1 MKNLRKRETASQSN
15 PVMRQAVKVFAAALT
30 SATILGCG
38 AIHREPLRIDN
49 AQIVS
54 AEELGFQRG
63 KTKFTDAHSLM
74 KRRRMTGIV
83 AESNISV
90 SGKRLDLLAADYQ
103 TEMFLFEEGTF
114 RQSLKLHTSDILPYG
129 FALRIANSK
138 NRDVILALY
147 RDPLEMVSSVD
158 HGMRVKAPRIEIF
171 VESNG
176 TFARNGILHLSK
188 LSKTHG
194 GLTDPLFVGHDL
206 DINLMLI
213 ARGLNGV
220 VWNKAYFLGFQE
232 ARGQVRLAVTKS
244 VPLSE
249 AAKCSCVH
257 DYLYG
262 ESNPK

>member
-1 MKNLRKRETASQSN
+1 MQNLRKRERSN

-30 SATILGCG
+30 SVTLLGCG
-38 AIHREPLRIDN
+38 AIQREPLRIDN

-54 AEELGFQRG
+54 AQELGFQRG
-63 KTKFTDAHSLM
+63 KTKFTDAHNLM
-74 KRRRMTGIV
+74 KKRRMTGIST
-83 AESNISV
+83 ESNLSV

-158 HGMRVKAPRIEIF
+158 HGMRVKPPRIEIF

-176 TFARNGILHLSK
+176 NFVRNGILHLSK

-220 VWNKAYFLGFQE
+220 IWNKAYFLGFRE
-232 ARGQVRLAVTKS
+232 VEGQVRLAVTKS

-249 AAKCSCVH
+249 AAKCSCVQ

-262 ESNPK
+262 ESDSQ